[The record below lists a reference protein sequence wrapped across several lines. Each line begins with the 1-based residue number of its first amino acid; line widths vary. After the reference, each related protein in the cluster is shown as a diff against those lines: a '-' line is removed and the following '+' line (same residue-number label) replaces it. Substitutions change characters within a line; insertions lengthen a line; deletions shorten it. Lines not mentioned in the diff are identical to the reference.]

1 MVILIIAALV
11 LLASVAVIAVPLFL
25 QPLEFHQDTAP
36 EDNEYSPRDGL
47 LEALSELELSFRT
60 GKVSPEDYQT
70 QKNSLQSEYI
80 REVEPR
86 RK

>member
-11 LLASVAVIAVPLFL
+11 LLVSVVVIAVPLFL
-25 QPLEFHQDTAP
+25 QPLEFHQEAAP
-36 EDNEYSPRDGL
+36 QDNEFTPRDAL

-70 QKNSLQSEYI
+70 QKNSLQAEYI

>member
-11 LLASVAVIAVPLFL
+11 LLASVAVIAFPLFL
-25 QPLEFHQDTAP
+25 QPLELHRDAAP
-36 EDNEYSPRDGL
+36 EDSEYSARDGL
-47 LEALSELELSFRT
+47 LEALSELEVSFRT

-70 QKNSLQSEYI
+70 QKNSLQAEYI
-80 REVEPR
+80 QEVEPR

>member
-11 LLASVAVIAVPLFL
+11 LLVSVAVIAFPLFL
-25 QPLEFHQDTAP
+25 QPLEFHQEAAP
-36 EDNEYSPRDGL
+36 PDNEFTPRDSL

-70 QKNSLQSEYI
+70 QKNSLQAEYI